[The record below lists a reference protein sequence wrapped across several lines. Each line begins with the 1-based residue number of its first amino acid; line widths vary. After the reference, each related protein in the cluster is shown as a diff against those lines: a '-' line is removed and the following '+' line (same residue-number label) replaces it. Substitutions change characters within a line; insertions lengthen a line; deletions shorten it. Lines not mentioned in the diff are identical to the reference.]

1 VNNSFFVNV
10 DVVLFLNKKDVLR
23 KKILKTPFS
32 VCFRD
37 WPSSK
42 DPHSY
47 EDSVAF
53 LSAKV

>member
-1 VNNSFFVNV
+1 MNNSFFVNV